1 MIEIKLE
8 AFEHKRLGTSS
19 AITLICRQSSA
30 FLFIN
35 SDLQD
40 NIRIESGDVLDVTDL
55 DEITLLNPHN
65 KQINFIVQL
74 VNRRVKISPKMDFT
88 FPKNISINNILDPVS
103 VSNIEQPLI
112 IDEIKKPL
120 TLEYK
125 AKEKSEYTKFYEHVE
140 LNAGQKKRLI
150 ISNANRTELFI
161 SNISIDYCEIM
172 IAGGDVSLNCGF
184 PLSGCRAQCGSISLN
199 TTGEVF
205 ALNTSE
211 KTAKL
216 TFLETYLNK

>member
-8 AFEHKRLGTSS
+8 AFEHKRLGTSA

-30 FLFIN
+30 YLFVN

-74 VNRRVKISPKMDFT
+74 VNRRVKISPKMDLT
-88 FPKNISINNILDPVS
+88 FPKNISINNILDPVT

-120 TLEYK
+120 ILEYK
-125 AKEKSEYTKFYEHVE
+125 AKENQLITKFYDHVDIKAGE
-140 LNAGQKKRLI
+140 KIKLIDVNLNRKEI
-150 ISNANRTELFI
+150 FI

-172 IAGGDVSLNCGF
+172 IGSDNVSLNNGF
-184 PLSGCRAQCGSISLN
+184 PISGCRAQSGSISLN
-199 TTGEVF
+199 TTNEIN
-205 ALNTSE
+205 ALNTSN
-211 KTAKL
+211 KLAKL
-216 TFLETYLNK
+216 TFLETYLKK